1 MARILGIVCA
11 ISLLVC
17 YMANP
22 ESKAAAT
29 IQDGTPLLLTPLEA
43 RVLIAPNPFRIEG
56 KTHLAYELVI
66 TNYLK
71 TTFFLEKVE
80 VFGNNGN
87 TLLLTMKGD
96 DFHGIIQYLDESSKE
111 SDIHEIK
118 GGETVI
124 VFMWVTVKNT
134 DVPDKLLHNLTFK
147 KKDDPQGVVL
157 DRPTIEVNKQVAP
170 IISPPLRGDGW
181 AALDGPANSKKLAQH
196 RFCIIPVQGK
206 PYIVQRYAVDWMKF
220 GKNGK
225 LYSGDI
231 SKNSSWHCYGE
242 KIYAVADG
250 IVTMGRGDL
259 LENIPMA
266 GKHAITISQE
276 NVAGNFI
283 ILNIGNGR
291 NALYAHLKPGSLR
304 VKIGDKVRRGQ
315 VIALLGN
322 SGNSEAPHLHFHI
335 CGPLDKFILAAQ
347 GYPYEIDYFLKMGHL
362 MDMDLGNTSLE
373 DLMNISWQPKLG
385 HRGEKCR
392 NEMPVTYAIV
402 NFPEK

>member
-1 MARILGIVCA
+1 
-11 ISLLVC
+11 
-17 YMANP
+17 MANP

-56 KTHLAYELVI
+56 KTHLAYELAI
-66 TNYLK
+66 TDYLK
-71 TTFFLEKVE
+71 TTFFLEKIE
-80 VFGNNGN
+80 VFGNSGN
-87 TLLLTMKGD
+87 TPLLTIKGD
-96 DFHGIIQYLDESSKE
+96 DFHGIIQHLDESSKE

-124 VFMWVTVKNT
+124 VFMWITVKNT

-147 KKDDPQGVVL
+147 KKDDPQGLVL

-170 IISPPLRGDGW
+170 IISSPLRGDRW
-181 AALDGPANSKKLAQH
+181 AYMDGPANSRKLAQH
-196 RFCIIPVQGK
+196 RFAIIPVHGK
-206 PYIVQRYAVDWMKF
+206 PYIAQRYAVDWMKF

-231 SKNSSWHCYGE
+231 SKNSSWYCYGE

-259 LENIPMA
+259 PENIPMA

-304 VKIGDKVRRGQ
+304 VKVGDKVRRGQ
-315 VIALLGN
+315 FIALLGN

-347 GYPYEIDYFLKMGHL
+347 GYPYEINYFLKVGHL
-362 MDMDLGNTSLE
+362 MDMDLENMSVE
-373 DLMNISWQPKLG
+373 DVINISWQPKLG
-385 HRGEKCR
+385 YREEKHR